1 MKEDFILKVIEKF
14 EKGDA
19 VVLQIKQDDCEL
31 ILKKEG
37 AFPKK
42 EAAIQ
47 SGACGGVQTAYTMP
61 YPAMPAGF
69 QSGLPA
75 GIQTAPA
82 GTTGQAATPQA
93 ASPAAKEPAQ
103 ASPAASSAQNL
114 LEVKS
119 PIVGTFYRAPS
130 PDSPPYVEKGSTVKK
145 GQPLCVLEAMKMM
158 NTLECEYDGIVE
170 EILVSNGDLVEFD
183 QVLFKIKAK

>member
-75 GIQTAPA
+75 SIQTAPA
-82 GTTGQAATPQA
+82 GTTGQAAAPQA
-93 ASPAAKEPAQ
+93 ESPAAKEPAQ

-130 PDSPPYVEKGSTVKK
+130 PDSPPYVEKGSSVKK

-158 NTLECEYDGIVE
+158 NTLECEYDGVIE

>member
-14 EKGDA
+14 EKGDT

-42 EAAIQ
+42 EAVIQ
-47 SGACGGVQTAYTMP
+47 SGACGGVQTAYPMP
-61 YPAMPAGF
+61 YTSIPAGF

-75 GIQTAPA
+75 GIQTAPT
-82 GTTGQAATPQA
+82 GTTGQAAAPQA
-93 ASPAAKEPAQ
+93 ASPAAESPAQ

-130 PDSPPYVEKGSTVKK
+130 PDSPPYVEKGSSVKK

-158 NTLECEYDGIVE
+158 NTLECEYDGVIE

>member
-14 EKGDA
+14 EKGDT

-42 EAAIQ
+42 EAVIQ

-61 YPAMPAGF
+61 YPAIPAGF

-82 GTTGQAATPQA
+82 APQA
-93 ASPAAKEPAQ
+93 ASPAAESPAQ
-103 ASPAASSAQNL
+103 ASPAASSANL

-130 PDSPPYVEKGSTVKK
+130 PDSPPYVEKGSSVKK

-158 NTLECEYDGIVE
+158 NTLECEYDGVIE

>member
-42 EAAIQ
+42 EAVIQ
-47 SGACGGVQTAYTMP
+47 SGACGGVQTAYPMP
-61 YPAMPAGF
+61 YASIPAGF
-69 QSGLPA
+69 QSGLSA
-75 GIQTAPA
+75 SIQTAPA
-82 GTTGQAATPQA
+82 GTTGQTAAPQA
-93 ASPAAKEPAQ
+93 ASPAAKKPTQ

-130 PDSPPYVEKGSTVKK
+130 PDSPPYVEKGSSVKK

-158 NTLECEYDGIVE
+158 NTLECEYDGVVE

>member
-42 EAAIQ
+42 EAVIQ
-47 SGACGGVQTAYTMP
+47 SGACGGVQTAYPMP
-61 YPAMPAGF
+61 YPAM
-69 QSGLPA
+69 
-75 GIQTAPA
+75 PA

-93 ASPAAKEPAQ
+93 ASLAAKEPAQ

-158 NTLECEYDGIVE
+158 NTLECEYDGVIE

>member
-42 EAAIQ
+42 EAVIQ
-47 SGACGGVQTAYTMP
+47 SGACGGVQTAYPMP
-61 YPAMPAGF
+61 YAAMPAGF

-82 GTTGQAATPQA
+82 GTAGQASVPQA

-130 PDSPPYVEKGSTVKK
+130 PDSPPYVEKGSLVKK

-158 NTLECEYDGIVE
+158 NTLECEYDGVVE

>member
-14 EKGDA
+14 EKGDT

-61 YPAMPAGF
+61 YPAIPAGF

-82 GTTGQAATPQA
+82 GTTGQAAAPQA
-93 ASPAAKEPAQ
+93 ASPAAGSPAQ
-103 ASPAASSAQNL
+103 ASPAALSAQNL

-130 PDSPPYVEKGSTVKK
+130 PDSPPYVEKGSSVKK

-158 NTLECEYDGIVE
+158 NTLECEYDGVIE

>member
-42 EAAIQ
+42 EAVIQ
-47 SGACGGVQTAYTMP
+47 SGACGGVQTAYPMP
-61 YPAMPAGF
+61 YAAMPAGF
-69 QSGLPA
+69 QSGLQN
-75 GIQTAPA
+75 GFQTAPA
-82 GTTGQAATPQA
+82 GATGQGAAPQTPA
-93 ASPAAKEPAQ
+93 NSSAEEPAKASPAV
-103 ASPAASSAQNL
+103 SSANL

-158 NTLECEYDGIVE
+158 NTLECEYDGVIE

>member
-47 SGACGGVQTAYTMP
+47 SGTCGGVQTAYPMP
-61 YPAMPAGF
+61 YPAMPAG
-69 QSGLPA
+69 
-75 GIQTAPA
+75 
-82 GTTGQAATPQA
+82 TTGQAAAPQA

-130 PDSPPYVEKGSTVKK
+130 PDSPPYVEKGSSVKK

-158 NTLECEYDGIVE
+158 NTLECEYDGVIE

>member
-93 ASPAAKEPAQ
+93 
-103 ASPAASSAQNL
+103 SPAASSAQNL

-130 PDSPPYVEKGSTVKK
+130 PDSPPYVEKGSSVKK

-158 NTLECEYDGIVE
+158 NTLECEYDGVIE

>member
-42 EAAIQ
+42 ETAIQ

-61 YPAMPAGF
+61 YPAMPAG
-69 QSGLPA
+69 
-75 GIQTAPA
+75 
-82 GTTGQAATPQA
+82 TTGQAAAPQA
-93 ASPAAKEPAQ
+93 ASPAAESPAQ
-103 ASPAASSAQNL
+103 ASPAASSANL

-130 PDSPPYVEKGSTVKK
+130 PDSPPYVEKGSSVKK

-158 NTLECEYDGIVE
+158 NTLECEYDGVVE

>member
-42 EAAIQ
+42 EAVIQ
-47 SGACGGVQTAYTMP
+47 SGAYAGAQTAYSMP
-61 YPAMPAGF
+61 YLAM
-69 QSGLPA
+69 
-75 GIQTAPA
+75 PA
-82 GTTGQAATPQA
+82 GTTGQAAAPQA
-93 ASPAAKEPAQ
+93 AIPVPKEPAQ
-103 ASPAASSAQNL
+103 ASPAASSANL

-130 PDSPPYVEKGSTVKK
+130 PDSPPYVEKGSSVKK

-158 NTLECEYDGIVE
+158 NTLECEYDGVIE

>member
-14 EKGDA
+14 EKGDT

-42 EAAIQ
+42 EAVIQ
-47 SGACGGVQTAYTMP
+47 SGACGGVQTAYPMP
-61 YPAMPAGF
+61 YASIPAGF

-75 GIQTAPA
+75 GIHTA
-82 GTTGQAATPQA
+82 
-93 ASPAAKEPAQ
+93 SAQ
-103 ASPAASSAQNL
+103 ASPAASSANR

-130 PDSPPYVEKGSTVKK
+130 PDSPPYVEKGSSVKK

-158 NTLECEYDGIVE
+158 NTLECEYDGVIE

>member
-47 SGACGGVQTAYTMP
+47 SGAYAGAQTAYPMP

-69 QSGLPA
+69 QSGLSA

-82 GTTGQAATPQA
+82 GTTGQAAAPQA

-130 PDSPPYVEKGSTVKK
+130 PDSPPYVEKGSSVKK

-158 NTLECEYDGIVE
+158 NTLECEYDGVIE

>member
-42 EAAIQ
+42 EAVIQ

-61 YPAMPAGF
+61 YPAMPAG
-69 QSGLPA
+69 
-75 GIQTAPA
+75 
-82 GTTGQAATPQA
+82 TTGQTAAPQA
-93 ASPAAKEPAQ
+93 ASPAAKEPTQ

-130 PDSPPYVEKGSTVKK
+130 PDSPPYVEKGGSVKK

-158 NTLECEYDGIVE
+158 NTLECEYDGVIE